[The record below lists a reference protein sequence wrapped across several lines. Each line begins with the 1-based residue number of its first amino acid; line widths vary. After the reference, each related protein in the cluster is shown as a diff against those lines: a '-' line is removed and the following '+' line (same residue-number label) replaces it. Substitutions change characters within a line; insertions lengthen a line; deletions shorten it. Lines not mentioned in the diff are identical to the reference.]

1 MTPRL
6 LIEPTFSIEYRVI
19 SQRELALPSQPD
31 FLLVHFLNRSAQHWY
46 GTGSGSDRVD
56 LGKRIRQSNPVATAH
71 GSVPAESGTSLLA
84 NPNQAARLM
93 LDRKRSELLIVRIAP
108 ELLIE
113 TAMRLQLY
121 RTGSHLLFRSPLVPL
136 NDDAKLRGTL
146 DSIANEMEGG
156 AAGWREVISSMI
168 NQLAVYLLRA
178 HINVQRSDEIELS
191 RVGIVDR
198 RLRRAIEFMHDNCGR
213 ELALAEI
220 AAAAYLS
227 EFHFARMFK
236 KITGTTPHAYLAGLR
251 IERARRL
258 LAESDLPITEVGT
271 QVGYA
276 SQSHFTKVFREAT
289 GMTPHAFRRAARS
302 KGMD

>member
-6 LIEPTFSIEYRVI
+6 LIEPSFSIEHRMV
-19 SQRELALPSQPD
+19 SQRELTLASQPD
-31 FLLVHFLNRSAQHWY
+31 FLLVHFLNAQ
-46 GTGSGSDRVD
+46 TST
-56 LGKRIRQSNPVATAH
+56 LK
-71 GSVPAESGTSLLA
+71 SGTSLLA
-84 NPNQAARLM
+84 NPNQATRLT
-93 LDRKRSELLIVRIAP
+93 LNRGRSELLIVRIAP

-113 TAMRLQLY
+113 TATRLRLY
-121 RTGSHLLFRSPLVPL
+121 RSGSHLLFRSPLVPL
-136 NDDAKLRGTL
+136 TGDTKLRGAL
-146 DSIANEMEGG
+146 ESIASEIEN
-156 AAGWREVISSMI
+156 AATGWREVVRSLI

-227 EFHFARMFK
+227 EFHFARLFK
-236 KITGTTPHAYLAGLR
+236 KITGTTPHAYLASLR

-258 LAESDLPITEVGT
+258 LAESDLPITEVGAT
-271 QVGYA
+271 VGYG

-289 GMTPHAFRRAARS
+289 GMTPHAFRRAMSAT
-302 KGMD
+302 GMSE